1 MKRLYYKLYLA
12 LLVVLALSVG
22 AAILASRLLVQ
33 ESGTVPRHLG
43 RFANVAARN
52 LPEDPVARQRAL
64 EQSASELALHLALFG
79 ADGAP
84 IATTAPEIVLD
95 ELPTRPDWLRTPV
108 GWGIVAPLTDG
119 RFFVMVP
126 TDDSGRH
133 KSQQFL
139 IALLALVVVVG
150 IGAYP
155 LSRKLTRQLEVV
167 TAGMTR
173 LGGGDL
179 TTRVPVVGKDEVADL
194 ARGFNDAA
202 ERIERLVSA
211 ERRVIANASHEL
223 RSPLARIRLALELAR
238 DLPGGP
244 GPGSNSD
251 PRREI
256 LDGATRDVLELD
268 ALVEDLL
275 MGARLG
281 ARGAERSTVPID
293 LRALVANLYAGPL
306 DAIGDVSL
314 RVDER
319 AIRRAVRNLIDNANQ
334 HAGGDV
340 HVRLAGTESAVTIEV
355 SDRGPGVSD
364 ADRER
369 VFEPFVGSGN
379 GLGLSLVKEVALAH
393 GGAVDY
399 RPRDGGGATFTL
411 TLSRIVAAV

>member
-1 MKRLYYKLYLA
+1 
-12 LLVVLALSVG
+12 
-22 AAILASRLLVQ
+22 LLVQ
-33 ESGTVPRHLG
+33 ESGNVPQHLG

-52 LPEDPVARQRAL
+52 LPDDPVARQRAL
-64 EQSASELALHLALFG
+64 EESAAELALHLALFG
-79 ADGAP
+79 PQGEP
-84 IATTAPEIVLD
+84 IATTAPEIRLE

-126 TDDSGRH
+126 TDNPGRR

-139 IALLALVVVVG
+139 IALFALVVVVG
-150 IGAYP
+150 LGAYP

-179 TTRVPVVGKDEVADL
+179 SARVPVVGKDEVADL

-202 ERIERLVSA
+202 ERLERLVNA

-238 DLPGGP
+238 DLPP
-244 GPGSNSD
+244 GPDAGSD
-251 PRREI
+251 PRREV

-268 ALVEDLL
+268 AMVEDLL

-281 ARGAERSTVPID
+281 ARGAERSAAPID
-293 LRALVANLYAGPL
+293 LRALIADLYAGPL
-306 DAIGDVSL
+306 DVEGDVHL

-340 HVRLAGTESAVTIEV
+340 HVRVSGTESAVTIEV

-369 VFEPFVGSGN
+369 VFEPFVGSGH
-379 GLGLSLVKEVALAH
+379 GLGLSLVREVALAH

-399 RPRDGGGATFTL
+399 RPRDGGGATFAL
-411 TLSRIVAAV
+411 TLPRAGTPT